1 MTEDNSK
8 KVFVE
13 KEPKSLTVTAF
24 ILSLISLTYYFSFII
39 SPIAIVL
46 ALNALIKNEEY
57 NIKWIKYMSIIS
69 IIISFLP
76 IIYYIIKNQSMILGA
91 ALLILFI
98 IISLF
103 FFLNIKIHSKGKE
116 LTYIEKLSATI
127 TSVIIYFVFHFIVGA
142 MIFLSHSAIHY
153 GTPTARPKIKR

>member
-13 KEPKSLTVTAF
+13 KEPKSLTETAF

-76 IIYYIIKNQSMILGA
+76 IIYYIIKKQ
-91 ALLILFI
+91 
-98 IISLF
+98 
-103 FFLNIKIHSKGKE
+103 
-116 LTYIEKLSATI
+116 
-127 TSVIIYFVFHFIVGA
+127 
-142 MIFLSHSAIHY
+142 
-153 GTPTARPKIKR
+153 